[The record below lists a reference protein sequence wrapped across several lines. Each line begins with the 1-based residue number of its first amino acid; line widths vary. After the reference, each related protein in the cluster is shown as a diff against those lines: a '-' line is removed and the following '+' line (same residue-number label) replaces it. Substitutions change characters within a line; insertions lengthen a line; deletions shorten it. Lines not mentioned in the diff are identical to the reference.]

1 MMLKNIF
8 NSMVFCSIAFVSIAQ
23 RVSAQ
28 TMTLIDAS
36 APAVNN
42 VLNIGTSGT
51 SGYVSGTLF
60 NANFIGYKADIGFT
74 GASGIVSGANPS
86 WSVLGIG
93 ASASATT
100 VGSTATTSNYMAAAS
115 GAATLTFNKA
125 ISQFQFLW
133 GSPDFTDTVTLYSA
147 GKQVAQFTGAQVNAA
162 STSFVNSPKT
172 TVVANLQTSG
182 GVTFDSLV
190 MSSPTSTFEFSLQT
204 SKATAPTAAGGAV
217 VVASLPSPA
226 PFPMLG
232 ATLFGNFA
240 ALIGMFAM
248 WRKKHKNKQELIF
261 AVA

>member
-1 MMLKNIF
+1 
-8 NSMVFCSIAFVSIAQ
+8 MVFSSIAFVLIAQ
-23 RVSAQ
+23 KVSAQ
-28 TMTLIDAS
+28 TMTLVDAT

-42 VLNIGTSGT
+42 VLNVGASGT
-51 SGYVSGTLF
+51 SGYVSGALF
-60 NANFIGYKADIGFT
+60 TANFIGYKADIGFT
-74 GASGIVSGANPS
+74 GASGVISGANPS
-86 WSVLGIG
+86 WSVSGIG

-100 VGSTATTSNYMAAAS
+100 VSGVATTSNYMAAAS
-115 GAATLTFNKA
+115 GATTLTFNKA

-162 STSFVNSPKT
+162 NPAFTNAPKT
-172 TVVANLQTSG
+172 TVIANLQTTG
-182 GVTFDSLV
+182 GITFDSLV

-204 SKATAPTAAGGAV
+204 SKATVPTIAGGAV

-232 ATLFGNFA
+232 ATLFGNMA

-248 WRKKHKNKQELIF
+248 WRKKHKNKQDLIF
-261 AVA
+261 ALA